1 MECKAPYPFCNTPA
15 LPFPCVSS
23 QAKWLYSLYHS
34 LVACA
39 IQMYSST
46 KSQTVKHY
54 GFSRW
59 HLNSWTL
66 SFWMIGIY
74 FCQITFQ
81 NGFTNYIPISSV
93 KEYLWDSLN
102 NFFLSSIVTIELML
116 NWLPVGWHIWF
127 YTLMIFFLKC
137 NHSIIS
143 SPSDN
148 SNHGTEVIFEN
159 KFSLINIINEPP
171 NHLTKSS
178 LQRLFLI
185 APILEVF

>member
-1 MECKAPYPFCNTPA
+1 MIA
-15 LPFPCVSS
+15 LWLLQFKCIPPRNHKLLCIMAFPGG
-23 QAKWLYSLYHS
+23 
-34 LVACA
+34 
-39 IQMYSST
+39 I
-46 KSQTVKHY
+46 
-54 GFSRW
+54 
-59 HLNSWTL
+59 WTL
-66 SFWMIGIY
+66 SFWMIGIC

-93 KEYLWDSLN
+93 KGYLWDSLN

-127 YTLMIFFLKC
+127 YPLMIFFLKC

-143 SPSDN
+143 FPSDN

-185 APILEVF
+185 APILEVFRVVSLEWSLIH